1 MSRELRKQRRVTC
14 RRYRARHWTGNWEG
28 KTDLW
33 LPWSLLLFC
42 FWIYLFFFWN
52 TEQVWIFWISKCMCI
67 YIFELGW
74 LFNISNSSNFFH
86 KFYTLLF
93 SPSFVF
99 SLPQI
104 LSTRRKL
111 NRQID
116 ITYIKTLMLFDN
128 FCHNR
133 GGPVYYRKLH
143 LATFENYFHM
153 DFVVNC
159 NKWNV
164 RVVKGA
170 FRESR
175 RTI

>member
-33 LPWSLLLFC
+33 LLSYF
-42 FWIYLFFFWN
+42 FVSGFIYFSSGIRNKYGYFEFRN
-52 TEQVWIFWISKCMCI
+52 ICI

-99 SLPQI
+99 SLSQI